1 MKPIKLVMSAFG
13 SYAEQEITG
22 DTGTG
27 KTTVFDAITY
37 ALYDQTS
44 GGKREGDMMRSQYA
58 NPDTPTFVEFTFLY
72 HGKLYTVHRNPN
84 YKRMRKRKN
93 KDGTNTLTT
102 EAASVTLI
110 MPNGQE
116 FIGKI
121 REVNEKIV
129 ENLISK

>member
-13 SYAEQEITG
+13 SYAEQEIIDFEKVNQGIFLITG

-116 FIGKI
+116 FI
-121 REVNEKIV
+121 
-129 ENLISK
+129 